1 MIQLTIEDILKVIQ
15 KLLDEGMTIT
25 EIAKL
30 PIYIGDDDELNGLHT
45 AWYVQPIDSNNEDD
59 ADFVELIN
67 EDMHNH
73 TLTGKAILIS

>member
-30 PIYIGDDDELNGLHT
+30 PIYIGDDDELNGIHT